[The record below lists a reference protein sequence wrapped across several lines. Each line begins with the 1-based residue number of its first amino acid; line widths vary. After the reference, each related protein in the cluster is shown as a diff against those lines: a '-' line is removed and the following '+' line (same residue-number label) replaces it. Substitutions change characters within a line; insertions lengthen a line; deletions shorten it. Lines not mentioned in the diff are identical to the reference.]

1 MFGTI
6 TKILFLLI
14 GGLALFL
21 FGMANLSEG
30 LKSAA
35 SARLRKILENS
46 TSSLFKGLIVGTT
59 VTCLIQSSSAM
70 MALLIGLVNAG
81 LIRLRQAIG
90 VVLGA
95 NIGTTITA
103 WIVSLIGVFAL
114 LSITHY
120 TLPIIAIGLAVMHFC
135 KGVKGRGSF
144 L

>member
-1 MFGTI
+1 MFETI

-21 FGMANLSEG
+21 FGMVNLSDG
-30 LKSAA
+30 LKRAA
-35 SARLRKILENS
+35 SARLRKILEKS
-46 TSSLFKGLIVGTT
+46 TSSLFRGLIVGTT

-95 NIGTTITA
+95 NIETSRCCIL
-103 WIVSLIGVFAL
+103 SL
-114 LSITHY
+114 LSVLDY
-120 TLPIIAIGLAVMHFC
+120 LG
-135 KGVKGRGSF
+135 
-144 L
+144 